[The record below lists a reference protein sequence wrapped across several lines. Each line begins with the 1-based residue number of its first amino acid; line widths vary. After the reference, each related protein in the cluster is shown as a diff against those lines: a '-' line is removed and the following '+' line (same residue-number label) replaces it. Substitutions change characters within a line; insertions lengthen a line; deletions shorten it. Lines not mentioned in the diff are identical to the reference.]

1 MKKILVTGGAGYTGV
16 PLCEALLARGFS
28 VTLVDNFL
36 YGYDPVLH
44 LVGRKNL
51 EIVKRDIRVESR
63 DYLKGKDV
71 VFHLAGISGYPACE
85 ANPHSAKLIN
95 IEATRQIATEIGDGQ
110 LLVFASTTS
119 LYGSSGSRSTEDT
132 PVHPVSLYGITKQE
146 GEKIVMG
153 RKNSISLRWATVFGA
168 SSRMRSGLLVNDFVE
183 KAVQDRTIVLYDAD
197 SRRTFMH
204 VLDLVAGYLFSLE
217 HVEKMVGGV
226 FNMGSERLNFTKREI
241 AIEIQKRVPCEI
253 MEAKVG
259 DKDIRNF
266 MVSFEK
272 AKALGFDC
280 RLGLMDGIEELLK
293 LYSFYTPHS
302 PIKPI

>member
-1 MKKILVTGGAGYTGV
+1 MKKVLVTGGAGYTGI
-16 PLCEALLARGFS
+16 PLCEALLERGFL

-36 YGYDPVLH
+36 YGYEPVLH

-51 EIVKRDIRVESR
+51 EIVKCDIRAEKR
-63 DYLKGKDV
+63 DYLKNKDV

-95 IEATRQIATEIGDGQ
+95 IEATRQIAKELSKQQ

-119 LYGSSGSRSTEDT
+119 LYGSSGSRSTERT

-146 GEKIVMG
+146 GETIVMD
-153 RKNSISLRWATVFGA
+153 RENSVSLRWATVFGA

-183 KAVQDRTIVLYDAD
+183 KAVQERTIVLYDAD

-204 VLDLVAGYLFSLE
+204 VLDLVSGYLFCLNHIAE
-217 HVEKMVGGV
+217 MKGEV

-272 AKALGFDC
+272 IKTLGYDC
-280 RLGLMDGIEELLK
+280 RYDLNYGLEELVK
-293 LYSFYTPHS
+293 LYQFYTPNS
-302 PIKPI
+302 PFKAI

>member
-1 MKKILVTGGAGYTGV
+1 MKKVLVTGGAGYTGV
-16 PLCEALLARGFS
+16 PLCEALLERGFF

-44 LVGRKNL
+44 LVGQKNL
-51 EIVKRDIRVESR
+51 EIIKRDIRIENR
-63 DYLKGKDV
+63 DYLKGKDA

-95 IEATRQIATEIGDGQ
+95 IEATRQIAKELGKQQ

-132 PVHPVSLYGITKQE
+132 PVHPVSLYGISKQE
-146 GEKIVMG
+146 GEKIVMA
-153 RKNSISLRWATVFGA
+153 RENSISLRWATVFGA

-226 FNMGSERLNFTKREI
+226 FNMGSERMNFTKREI
-241 AIEIQKRVPCEI
+241 ALEIQKRVPCEI
-253 MEAKVG
+253 MEAKLG

-272 AKALGFDC
+272 AKAIGFDC

-293 LYSFYTPHS
+293 LYSFYTPYS
-302 PIKPI
+302 PIRPI